1 MLSKYLKIIH
11 RNCFGTLYVVFISH
25 LKDFASGIFRNCGPS
40 DTGNNKDGRK
50 NVGLITA
57 DKQTSKKSKGM
68 ASISSI
74 TLLIA
79 SCQANAKKNKGE
91 SKQG

>member
-1 MLSKYLKIIH
+1 M
-11 RNCFGTLYVVFISH
+11 VV
-25 LKDFASGIFRNCGPS
+25 
-40 DTGNNKDGRK
+40 K

>member
-1 MLSKYLKIIH
+1 MVL
-11 RNCFGTLYVVFISH
+11 
-25 LKDFASGIFRNCGPS
+25 
-40 DTGNNKDGRK
+40 K

-79 SCQANAKKNKGE
+79 SCQANAKK
-91 SKQG
+91 KQGREQTGVD

>member
-1 MLSKYLKIIH
+1 M
-11 RNCFGTLYVVFISH
+11 VV
-25 LKDFASGIFRNCGPS
+25 
-40 DTGNNKDGRK
+40 K

-79 SCQANAKKNKGE
+79 SCQANAKKTRERANRGRLIFSQDGFRALKIV
-91 SKQG
+91 